1 MPNVFILKYLRNNP
15 NQGFTYL
22 PFNLVIHRILKK
34 EKEQHRIKCHGVPTQ
49 KTSPFK
55 PMPINSKD
63 SIFCFP

>member
-34 EKEQHRIKCHGVPTQ
+34 EKEQHSIKCHGVPTQ
-49 KTSPFK
+49 KT
-55 PMPINSKD
+55 NNHT
-63 SIFCFP
+63 